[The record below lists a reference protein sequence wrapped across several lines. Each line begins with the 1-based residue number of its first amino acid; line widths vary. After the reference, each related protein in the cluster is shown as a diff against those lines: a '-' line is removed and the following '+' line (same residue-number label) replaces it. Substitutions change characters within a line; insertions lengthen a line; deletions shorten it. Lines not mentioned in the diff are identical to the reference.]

1 MSEKERV
8 NRVRT
13 CTDATFQHMEMV
25 ERLSAREE
33 TMEHAAMERNAQ
45 INGYVLRIRGPAGGR
60 KKEKTY

>member
-1 MSEKERV
+1 MRWRDRRVWDMSEKERV

-33 TMEHAAMERNAQ
+33 TMEHAAM
-45 INGYVLRIRGPAGGR
+45 
-60 KKEKTY
+60 